1 MKTMRET
8 LIDALTAHYQGQA
21 QIHYANI
28 SVYLENPTG
37 IGEHPDITG
46 AIDEELEKLAS
57 ADEKL
62 EVLNKYFVSGKS

>member
-21 QIHYANI
+21 QIHHANI